1 MMMKFQVR
9 MVTNLE
15 IRKYIVLGKEVI
27 RAFIFFF
34 FGVNN
39 VPLLYMCSDIT
50 EIFLLSK
57 ILKNI
62 NMKTTIKYFDN

>member
-34 FGVNN
+34 FLVSTMFHYFICA
-39 VPLLYMCSDIT
+39 VILQKYSYFQK
-50 EIFLLSK
+50 FLK
-57 ILKNI
+57 ILI
-62 NMKTTIKYFDN
+62 